1 MLKEDEEDY
10 AAACNDNKLNAS
22 SASDAIKDVGGGGH
36 RKNDVVVCG
45 DAVGSSESA
54 GN

>member
-22 SASDAIKDVGGGGH
+22 SASDAVKDCGGGH
-36 RKNDVVVCG
+36 RKSDIVVFS

>member
-10 AAACNDNKLNAS
+10 AAACNDNKLNAN
-22 SASDAIKDVGGGGH
+22 ASDAVKDG
-36 RKNDVVVCG
+36 RKSDVVCS
-45 DAVGSSESA
+45 DAIGSSESA

>member
-10 AAACNDNKLNAS
+10 AAACNDNKLNT
-22 SASDAIKDVGGGGH
+22 SANDAVKDGRRSDL
-36 RKNDVVVCG
+36 VCS

-54 GN
+54 GNR